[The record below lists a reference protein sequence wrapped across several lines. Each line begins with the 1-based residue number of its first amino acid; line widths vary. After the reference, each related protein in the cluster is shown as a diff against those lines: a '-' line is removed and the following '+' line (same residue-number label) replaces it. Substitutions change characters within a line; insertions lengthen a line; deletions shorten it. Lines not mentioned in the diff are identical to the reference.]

1 MADSPERD
9 RIEELEGPDAEPP
22 HLERGS
28 PHADEPGPEPDEP
41 RDVP

>member
-1 MADSPERD
+1 MADSPVRD

-22 HLERGS
+22 PLERGS